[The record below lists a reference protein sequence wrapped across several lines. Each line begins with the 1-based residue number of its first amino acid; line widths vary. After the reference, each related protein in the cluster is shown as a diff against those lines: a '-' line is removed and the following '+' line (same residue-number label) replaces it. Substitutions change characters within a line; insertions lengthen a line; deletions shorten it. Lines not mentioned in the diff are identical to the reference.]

1 MKKILTAILIALMA
15 LLPTMVQA
23 KVTHLLP
30 KAHSVVENGGTPFAL
45 GRKVSITDE
54 TGCVALQKFFTDN
67 DCTIGDGGATVNVTI
82 VESIQG
88 AHDYPSKEDFFF
100 NEEEH

>member
-1 MKKILTAILIALMA
+1 MRCTA
-15 LLPTMVQA
+15 
-23 KVTHLLP
+23 
-30 KAHSVVENGGTPFAL
+30 
-45 GRKVSITDE
+45 
-54 TGCVALQKFFTDN
+54 KFFTDN

-100 NEEEH
+100 NEEEY